1 MSGQGVSGRTT
12 ASTTVQ
18 APNAQATNAGGVVA
32 AVQPQHGQADQ
43 DEQWAEAFQAQP
55 LRAARRAHGGKVLA
69 PQSVAEPRP
78 GVGKAAIYR
87 RYASKA
93 EMAFAATMF
102 EQQLP
107 TLAGTGSLHGDL
119 LALVRAFHAR
129 RATPAARQLT
139 PALISEIAV
148 NPGLEARFQDTFLAA
163 EQAIFAEIIER
174 AVARGELTGTVDPA
188 MAHLL
193 LLGSLA
199 SALYIINLLV
209 DDAMITDLATAA
221 TAGITALA
229 DRHHSAPG
237 GAAEPH

>member
-1 MSGQGVSGRTT
+1 MTARRQRGGRPRDSRVDDKILQTT
-12 ASTTVQ
+12 RELIDETGYPALTVDQ
-18 APNAQATNAGGVVA
+18 VA
-32 AVQPQHGQADQ
+32 A
-43 DEQWAEAFQAQP
+43 
-55 LRAARRAHGGKVLA
+55 RA
-69 PQSVAEPRP
+69 

-107 TLAGTGSLHGDL
+107 PLAGTGSLHGDL
-119 LALVRAFHAR
+119 LALVRAFHIR
-129 RATPAARQLT
+129 MATPAARQLA

-148 NPGLEARFQDTFLAA
+148 KPGLEARFQDTFLAA

-174 AVARGELTGTVDPA
+174 AVARGELAGTVDPA

-199 SALYIINLLV
+199 SALYIISLPV

-229 DRHHSAPG
+229 DRHHSDLG
-237 GAAEPH
+237 EAAEPPGRTDKAGSPG

>member
-1 MSGQGVSGRTT
+1 MTARRQRGGRPRDSRVDDKILQTT
-12 ASTTVQ
+12 RELIDETGYPALTVDQ
-18 APNAQATNAGGVVA
+18 VA
-32 AVQPQHGQADQ
+32 A
-43 DEQWAEAFQAQP
+43 
-55 LRAARRAHGGKVLA
+55 RA
-69 PQSVAEPRP
+69 

-107 TLAGTGSLHGDL
+107 PLAGTGSLHGDL
-119 LALVRAFHAR
+119 LALVRAFHIR
-129 RATPAARQLT
+129 MATPAARQLA

-148 NPGLEARFQDTFLAA
+148 KPGLEARFQDTFLAA

-174 AVARGELTGTVDPA
+174 AVARGELAGTVDPA

-199 SALYIINLLV
+199 SALYIINLPV
-209 DDAMITDLATAA
+209 DDTMITDLATAA

-229 DRHHSAPG
+229 DRHHSDLG
-237 GAAEPH
+237 EAAEPPGRTDKAGSPG

>member
-1 MSGQGVSGRTT
+1 MTARRQRGGRPRDSRVDDKILQTT
-12 ASTTVQ
+12 RELIDETGYPALTVDQ
-18 APNAQATNAGGVVA
+18 VA
-32 AVQPQHGQADQ
+32 A
-43 DEQWAEAFQAQP
+43 
-55 LRAARRAHGGKVLA
+55 RA
-69 PQSVAEPRP
+69 

-107 TLAGTGSLHGDL
+107 PLAGTGSLHGDL
-119 LALVRAFHAR
+119 LALVRAFHIR
-129 RATPAARQLT
+129 MATPAARQLA

-148 NPGLEARFQDTFLAA
+148 KPGLEARFQDTFLAA

-174 AVARGELTGTVDPA
+174 AVARGELAGTVDPA

-199 SALYIINLLV
+199 SALYIINLPV

-229 DRHHSAPG
+229 DRHHSDPCE
-237 GAAEPH
+237 AAEPPGRTDKAGTPG